1 MDHVVESPPSD
12 WGRERENN
20 RKKRPHPYAMESGRP
35 AHEIRVT
42 NDGKHSNYVAYGER
56 MLKSH
61 GLVVVSGGGKA
72 LVKAIGVCEA
82 LKRRFKQ
89 ELHQRTGLA
98 SAAVEVKRALTVIP
112 AHEGPE
118 QEQQEARRVEVS
130 RSTEK
135 DAVFITLSVEP
146 LV

>member
-1 MDHVVESPPSD
+1 
-12 WGRERENN
+12 
-20 RKKRPHPYAMESGRP
+20 
-35 AHEIRVT
+35 
-42 NDGKHSNYVAYGER
+42 
-56 MLKSH
+56 
-61 GLVVVSGGGKA
+61 
-72 LVKAIGVCEA
+72 
-82 LKRRFKQ
+82 
-89 ELHQRTGLA
+89 
-98 SAAVEVKRALTVIP
+98 VEVKRALTVIP